1 MPISRVLSA
10 YVGRVFLSST
20 LAALAGLLAVVALF
34 DLIELMRRAAGRQ
47 EVAFGDLATI
57 TALRLPFLAIE
68 ILPFAILL
76 GGLFCFWRLTR
87 SSELIVARAA
97 GVSAWQFLALPVL
110 AAVALGAFATTALS
124 PVSASMLARAER
136 LDSALLRGGAG
147 VLGLAG
153 GGIWVR
159 QPDSS
164 VPGGGWAI
172 FRGRRVQLA
181 GATLRLADVSVFRL
195 DRDDRFH
202 SRIEAAEAVLEPGRW
217 VLRGAVSV
225 AVERPRE
232 PLPEVTIPTELT
244 VERLQES
251 LAPPDTLSFW
261 ALPRFIALLE
271 QAGFSSLKH
280 RLRYQALLALPLLAG
295 VMVLVAAG
303 FSMRPARRGGVALAI
318 AAGVGAGVALF
329 VLTKVVGEFG
339 GSGAIPVALAAWTP
353 SAVGLALAV
362 AMLLHLED
370 G

>member
-1 MPISRVLSA
+1 MRITRVLSA
-10 YVGRVFLSST
+10 YVGRIFLSST
-20 LAALAGLLAVVALF
+20 LAVLAGLLAVVALF
-34 DLIELMRRAAGRQ
+34 DIIELMRRASGRQ

-57 TALRLPFLAIE
+57 TALKLPFLAME
-68 ILPFAILL
+68 ILPFAVLL
-76 GGLFCFWRLTR
+76 GGLVAFWRLTR

-97 GVSAWQFLALPVL
+97 GVSAWQFLAVPVL

-124 PVSASMLARAER
+124 PVSATMLARADR
-136 LDSALLRGGAG
+136 LDAALLRGGAG
-147 VLGLAG
+147 ALGLAG

-159 QPDSS
+159 QPDPSI
-164 VPGGGWAI
+164 PGGGWAVL
-172 FRGRRVQLA
+172 RGQRVELA
-181 GATLRLADVSVFRL
+181 GTTLRLTNVSVFRL
-195 DRDDRFH
+195 ERDDRFH
-202 SRIEAAEAVLEPGRW
+202 SRLEAAEARLEPGRW
-217 VLRGAVSV
+217 VLRNAASV

-232 PLPEVTIPTELT
+232 PLPEVAIPTDLT
-244 VERLQES
+244 VQRLQES

-261 ALPRFIALLE
+261 ALPRFIAVLE

-303 FSMRPARRGGVALAI
+303 FSMRPSRRGGVGLAI

-339 GSGAIPVALAAWTP
+339 GSGAIPVTLAAWTP

>member
-1 MPISRVLSA
+1 MRLSRVLSA
-10 YVGRVFLSST
+10 YVGRIFFLST
-20 LAALAGLLAVVALF
+20 LAVLAGLLAVVALF
-34 DLIELMRRAAGRQ
+34 DVIELMRRAAGRP
-47 EVAFGDLATI
+47 EVAFGDLVSI
-57 TALRLPFLAIE
+57 TALKLPFLAIE

-76 GGLFCFWRLTR
+76 GGLVAFWRLTR

-97 GVSAWQFLALPVL
+97 GVSAWQFLAVPVL
-110 AAVALGAFATTALS
+110 VAVGLGVAATTALT
-124 PVSASMLARAER
+124 PLSAMMLARADR
-136 LDSALLRGGAG
+136 LDAMLLRGGAG
-147 VLGLAG
+147 ALGLSAG
-153 GGIWVR
+153 GLWVR
-159 QPDSS
+159 QPD
-164 VPGGGWAI
+164 PATGRGGWAI
-172 FRGRRVQLA
+172 IRGERVELA
-181 GATLRLADVSVFRL
+181 GNTLRLSNVTVFRL
-195 DRDDRFH
+195 DDEDRFR
-202 SRIEAAEAVLEPGRW
+202 SRLEAAEASLEPGRW
-217 VLRGAVSV
+217 VLRNAASV

-261 ALPRFIALLE
+261 ALPRFIAMLE

-295 VMVLVAAG
+295 VMVLIAAG
-303 FSMRPARRGGVALAI
+303 FSMRPARRGGVGLTI

-339 GSGAIPVALAAWTP
+339 GSGTIPVALAAWTP
-353 SAVGLALAV
+353 AAVGLALAV